1 MLPLRDLFS
10 SLFFVSVGMLLN
22 VSFALQHA
30 VTIVLIVTGLLLGK
44 FVTGAVATLALR
56 YPLRTAVLT
65 GLALAQIGEFS
76 FVLARA
82 GMVSGLIGDE
92 MYQVFIAAAVITM
105 LARHFVAGGSGRGR

>member
-1 MLPLRDLFS
+1 M
-10 SLFFVSVGMLLN
+10 
-22 VSFALQHA
+22 
-30 VTIVLIVTGLLLGK
+30 
-44 FVTGAVATLALR
+44 ATLALR

-105 LARHFVAGGSGRGR
+105 LAAPFCCGWLRSWPIARRNCRWRAGWRVGPRWMERDGDALKDHVIMRASE